1 MPDYLQRSAR
11 HLSSKTDLLQAQAVG
26 VKAIEYAVKGMN
38 SVMPIIVRGKTKNY
52 SWKIM
57 AAPLSKI
64 ANVEKK
70 LPKSF
75 ITKDGYGITKKA
87 LEYLKPLIKGEAN
100 LSYKDGMPK
109 IGSLKLIEVPKKLRR
124 WV

>member
-1 MPDYLQRSAR
+1 
-11 HLSSKTDLLQAQAVG
+11 
-26 VKAIEYAVKGMN
+26 
-38 SVMPIIVRGKTKNY
+38 
-52 SWKIM
+52 M

>member
-1 MPDYLQRSAR
+1 
-11 HLSSKTDLLQAQAVG
+11 LLQAQAVG
-26 VKAIEYAVKGMN
+26 AKAIEYAIKGMN

-52 SWKIM
+52 SWKIE

-64 ANVEKK
+64 ANIEKK

-87 LEYLKPLIKGEAN
+87 EEYLKPLIKGEAII
-100 LSYKDGMPK
+100 SYKNGMPK
-109 IGSLKLIEVPKKLRR
+109 IGNLKLIEVPKKLSR
-124 WV
+124 WI